1 MSVKYEKK
9 KNEDFWFDFLPLF
22 FWNFARQNRS
32 PLLNTRQ
39 LQMFAYYKMAIIFLS
54 THYKRNKRSNIFMC
68 WYIFEIACNENSL
81 KTLAQV
87 YTWDKCRLGKNKWLK
102 SLSIR
107 YVFFQQFARAWYCL
121 LPLLI
126 EHTSHHYNT
135 NPIHW
140 TSKWFFEELFYCIQK
155 AKTCNIT

>member
-1 MSVKYEKK
+1 M
-9 KNEDFWFDFLPLF
+9 
-22 FWNFARQNRS
+22 
-32 PLLNTRQ
+32 
-39 LQMFAYYKMAIIFLS
+39 
-54 THYKRNKRSNIFMC
+54 
-68 WYIFEIACNENSL
+68 
-81 KTLAQV
+81 AQV

-140 TSKWFFEELFYCIQK
+140 TSKWFSGELFYCIQK
-155 AKTCNIT
+155 AKTCNIVQIPCTNFKHSTENQRYFGCKYLGNNAKCHDSTGDRKIRFWWNGANSDLIILFCKRIIRVPIVPFV